1 MLGRPDWAGALPAG
15 LTIVVLW
22 AAAAPAASKP
32 HAARVTTVNE
42 HIALKLVKRS
52 GSTRFEHTGRATG
65 TVAGSVRSKITLR
78 HSVVLQGT
86 VTINTSRGT
95 LRLEVNGRARSIELR
110 SKFDGT
116 ATIAGGTGRYAHAH
130 GAGTF
135 KGVVNRST
143 WAATIDAAGS
153 FTY

>member
-1 MLGRPDWAGALPAG
+1 MIAA
-15 LTIVVLW
+15 VY
-22 AAAAPAASKP
+22 AAAAPATPKP
-32 HAARVTTVNE
+32 HAASVTKVNE

-65 TVAGSVRSKITLR
+65 TVAGSVRSKITLT

-86 VTINTSRGT
+86 VTISTSRGT
-95 LRLEVNGRARSIELR
+95 LRLKVNGRARSIALR

-135 KGVVNRST
+135 TGVVNRST
-143 WAATIDAAGS
+143 WAATIDATGS